1 MCIAKHKGREKWRG
15 WKKDIG
21 SKLLIVINKDQMLFH
36 QNKEGAN
43 MEKGQFDSKSIAS
56 VYKLLEDILNTFK
69 TK

>member
-1 MCIAKHKGREKWRG
+1 
-15 WKKDIG
+15 
-21 SKLLIVINKDQMLFH
+21 MLFH